1 MSIVERRR
9 AGAEAGSAGAVYAE
23 PAALR
28 HAVRAGRFRRQTAG
42 QAPGFV
48 QGNLAILPRGFAA
61 DFLRFCQLNPK
72 PCPVIGIGEPG
83 DPALPRL
90 GRDIDIRT
98 DVPGYCVFRDGELA
112 EEAADI
118 LGHWRG
124 DLVAF
129 VLGCSFSFEAALIEG
144 GLRVRHIDEGK
155 NVAMY
160 RTNIPNAPAGPFG
173 GTLVVSMRPFA
184 PKDAIRAIQITSRFP
199 NVHGAPVHFGD
210 PAAIGI
216 ADIARPDFGDAV
228 AIGLGEVPVFWACGV
243 TPQQA
248 IRAARPPLA
257 ITHQPGA
264 MLVTDLRNSELAS
277 F

>member
-9 AGAEAGSAGAVYAE
+9 AGADAGRAGAVYAE

-28 HAVRAGRFRRQTAG
+28 HAVRTGRFRGQTAG

-48 QGNLAILPRGFAA
+48 QGNLAILPRDFAA

-129 VLGCSFSFEAALIEG
+129 VLGCSFSFEAALTDG

-160 RTNIPNAPAGPFG
+160 RTSIPNAPAGPFG
-173 GTLVVSMRPFA
+173 GTLVVSMRPFT

-199 NVHGAPVHFGD
+199 NVHGAPVHFGN

-216 ADIARPDFGDAV
+216 ADVARPDFGDAV
-228 AIGLGEVPVFWACGV
+228 EIKPGEVPVFWACGV